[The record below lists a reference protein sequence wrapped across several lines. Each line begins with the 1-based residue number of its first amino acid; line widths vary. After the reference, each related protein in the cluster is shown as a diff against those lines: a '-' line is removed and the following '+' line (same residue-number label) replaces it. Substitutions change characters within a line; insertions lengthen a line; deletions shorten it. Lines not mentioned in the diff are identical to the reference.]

1 MAISRLSSPCD
12 NNLYHECAI
21 IHISYIFNLIFNLIL
36 NVKKA
41 FSNEVQGGIFK
52 VRMGEQLNDLNSLL
66 LFQKFQGE

>member
-12 NNLYHECAI
+12 NNLYQECAI
-21 IHISYIFNLIFNLIL
+21 IHISYIFNLIL